1 MTKPNHTVSAVTTS
15 DLHTV
20 SAMPVTITPAA
31 SPAPALVDQQAIA
44 PAVADPQAPR
54 HAVDLTLQQRQVL
67 LVRCAEMV
75 SAKHP
80 VVLPWGI
87 DLRAFLTLFD
97 RDLSKDFSS
106 SNLLRTRTDLNRREV
121 SRLIAIASKIE
132 L

>member
-1 MTKPNHTVSAVTTS
+1 MSSTINATATIIHDAPAITTAADPQNHVVNTQDHVQ
-15 DLHTV
+15 
-20 SAMPVTITPAA
+20 
-31 SPAPALVDQQAIA
+31 PAPTL
-44 PAVADPQAPR
+44 ADPQAPR
-54 HAVDLTLQQRQVL
+54 RAVDLTLQQRQVL